1 MSYKTKTVQ
10 VEAMV
15 STEGSNVS
23 RLTHVSEKIH
33 CLKGC
38 RTEGLIS
45 LLAVGWNPPLALCH
59 MVSPRA
65 VQNMVSCFIK
75 ASTGEESA
83 RGYQQDKVTVFYG
96 LILQLTSHVFAIF
109 YLLEASH

>member
-38 RTEGLIS
+38 CTEGLIS

-83 RGYQQDKVTVFYG
+83 RVYQQDKVTVFYG